1 MKTIQLR
8 DETYRML
15 SKLKE
20 IKKARSF
27 DEIVFELLIKELGVE
42 TEMFG
47 VDRGKIRPFSPE
59 DRMEDREW

>member
-20 IKKARSF
+20 IKK
-27 DEIVFELLIKELGVE
+27 
-42 TEMFG
+42 
-47 VDRGKIRPFSPE
+47 PE
-59 DRMEDREW
+59 ALMKSSLNF

>member
-1 MKTIQLR
+1 VKTIQLR

-20 IKKARSF
+20 IKKAKTF
-27 DEIVFELLIKELGVE
+27 DDVVFELLIKELGVE
-42 TEMFG
+42 PEMFG
-47 VDRGKIRPFSPE
+47 VDKGKIKPFSPE